1 MTTPTE
7 DSPGTA
13 ARPSAGALTT
23 RQVQRLQERM
33 GHPFDSL
40 PPHSAFTA
48 LMRHGGLPVLLDQ
61 TSAARRLAPFLSA
74 ADTAAGAS
82 MAPDDVA
89 QQLEQAAQD
98 FFRKLVNRPGYMA
111 NADLISYITFP
122 YTGQVFEH
130 APTVSASVPAVF
142 TFVGQ
147 FIDHDLTMNAVDL
160 FTDQT
165 GPVRNGASPLL
176 DLDSVYGPRTT
187 GTGLVSIPT
196 VSGTPKGDLIF
207 DHDGKFK
214 MHPIAGTTGFDL
226 NRTEMSVPAGPIA
239 HRPPAFTAHIFDSRN
254 DENQL
259 ILQIHI
265 LLERVHNK
273 LVEKNTLNTAG
284 KPKDEVIATVRKE
297 VVANWQ
303 TVVLQDY
310 LPRVIEAT
318 TLTHV
323 LKQIRRIN
331 FGNLKHKPLL
341 DLASGAL
348 VVQLPHEWAIGFRFG
363 HSQLRPSYH
372 LNAGGGADVKLF
384 DNLTAHPG
392 KDDLRGSVHLPAEH
406 VIDWAEFYPDG
417 SLPDDTRSL
426 RIDAKV
432 TPPVFNL
439 PESAIPDSI
448 KTVGNL
454 TQRNLVRGRS
464 IGVVSGEELYDFYHS
479 NQGGPPVSLV
489 HPKLTRH
496 EVEPNTAVHHLF
508 THDLDAAGQPVFKT
522 PLWYYVIKEAGLQG
536 DERTL
541 GALGSRLVA
550 EVVAGAIFYDMESV
564 YFNPQYATMAGTGG
578 TVDIAAPTAADPGRT
593 VPVPVADDWTSAITS
608 GKTVTL
614 RDLVNYV
621 NM

>member
-1 MTTPTE
+1 MTTPTN
-7 DSPGTA
+7 DSPGNA
-13 ARPSAGALTT
+13 PRYRAGALTA

-33 GHPFDSL
+33 GDPFDSL
-40 PPHSAFTA
+40 PPHTAFTA

-74 ADTAAGAS
+74 PDTAAGAA

-98 FFRKLVNRPGYMA
+98 FFRKLVNHPGYIA

-122 YTGQVFEH
+122 FTGKTYESS
-130 APTVSASVPAVF
+130 PTVSPSVPAVF

-165 GPVRNGASPLL
+165 GPVRNGASPLI

-187 GTGLVSIPT
+187 GTGLVNIPT

-207 DHDGKFK
+207 HHDGKFK
-214 MHPIAGTTGFDL
+214 MHPIDGTNGFDL
-226 NRTEMSVPAGPIA
+226 NRTKMSVPPGPIA

-273 LVEKNTLNTAG
+273 LIDTNALHTAG
-284 KPKDEVIATVRKE
+284 KPKDEVIKTVRRE

-318 TLTHV
+318 TLTNV
-323 LKQIRRIN
+323 LTQIRQIN

-392 KDDLRGSVHLPAEH
+392 KDDLRGSVHLPPDH

-417 SLPDDTRSL
+417 SLPNHTRSL
-426 RIDAKV
+426 RIDSMV

-454 TQRNLVRGRS
+454 PQRNLVRGRS
-464 IGVVSGEELYDFYHS
+464 IGVVSGEELYDFYVS
-479 NQGGPPVSLV
+479 NAGGPPVPLA
-489 HPKLTRH
+489 HPKLTRS

-508 THDLDAAGQPVFKT
+508 THDLDADGQPVFKT
-522 PLWYYVIKEAGLQG
+522 PLWYYIIKEAELQG
-536 DERTL
+536 GDRTL

-550 EVVAGAIFYDMESV
+550 EVVSGAIFYDMESV
-564 YFNPQYATMAGTGG
+564 YFNPQYATAAGTGG
-578 TVDIAAPTAADPGRT
+578 TVNVPAPTAANPSLT
-593 VPVPVADDWTSAITS
+593 VPVPVADAWTSVITG

-614 RDLVNYV
+614 RDLIDYV
-621 NM
+621 NT